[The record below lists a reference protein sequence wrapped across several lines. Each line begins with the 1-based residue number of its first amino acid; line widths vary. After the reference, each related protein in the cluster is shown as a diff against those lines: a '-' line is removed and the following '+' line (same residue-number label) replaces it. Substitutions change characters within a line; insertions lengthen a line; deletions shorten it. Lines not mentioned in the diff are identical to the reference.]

1 MGSYK
6 RNMDMDIALVD
17 PADMWHGMLVIYC
30 PIGFGG
36 AYKWQHEHRYMQ
48 YGRDVITRIGEVT

>member
-1 MGSYK
+1 
-6 RNMDMDIALVD
+6 MDMDIALVD